1 MRVELTYFEET
12 GKYYSDG
19 EYITNCL
26 DWNNIQNEIG
36 RMIGEGDRPGLVHCA
51 PGTNEFY
58 VLVNIPDHK
67 YNVPKLIIP

>member
-1 MRVELTYFEET
+1 MRIELTYFKNT
-12 GKYYSDG
+12 GKYYTDS
-19 EYITNCL
+19 EYFSKTE
-26 DWNNIQNEIG
+26 DWIDIMDEIKNLVSRG
-36 RMIGEGDRPGLVHCA
+36 QCPGLIDCA